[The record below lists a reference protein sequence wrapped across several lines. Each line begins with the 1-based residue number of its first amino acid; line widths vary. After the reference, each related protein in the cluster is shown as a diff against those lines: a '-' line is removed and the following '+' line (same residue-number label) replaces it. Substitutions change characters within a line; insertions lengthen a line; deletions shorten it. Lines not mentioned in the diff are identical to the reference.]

1 MSEQHV
7 EDCAEDGTTLEGGDD
22 ATSNGIGGI
31 IEVGLEVAD
40 GDRRGDNTAVHIL
53 VEAEEL
59 VTCDAYES
67 YPKRKPPMARK
78 AEEKRVI
85 FLPMVVLIANTNEI
99 GVKQL
104 LMRGNFDVQR
114 MRSSHLI

>member
-22 ATSNGIGGI
+22 ATSNGIGRI
-31 IEVGLEVAD
+31 VEVGLEVAD
-40 GDRRGDNTAVHIL
+40 GDCRGDNTAVHML
-53 VEAEEL
+53 GEAEKL
-59 VTCDAYES
+59 VTWDAYES

-85 FLPMVVLIANTNEI
+85 FLPMVALVADTNEI
-99 GVKQL
+99 GRKQSL
-104 LMRGNFDVQR
+104 TRGNFDVQR
-114 MRSSHLI
+114 VRSFHLM